1 MLHHLQML
9 LSAGAGHGGT
19 FGKVEDA
26 TRRTV
31 AGHHM
36 AFPPQRIGR
45 ALCVEWNEVKGGR
58 SQFVGNQG
66 EDFPLPWG
74 PPPQLG

>member
-19 FGKVEDA
+19 FKKVED
-26 TRRTV
+26 TIRRTV

-36 AFPPQRIGR
+36 AFPSQRIGR
-45 ALCVEWNEVKGGR
+45 ALCVERNELKGGR

-66 EDFPLPWG
+66 EDFRLPWG